1 MCSTEEHK
9 WEIGLIRPAI
19 NLMLKRVAWLVLLA
33 VPFCCQNVRSAP
45 CTAGNSRFV
54 LTSVSGGQHCPS
66 TELAV
71 AWPSINIKQQ
81 ADCNYT
87 FSGLKHRFEYHVTF
101 AQVDYPTRGG
111 TRQPYVA
118 LKDTKMDASSDASGS
133 NSYRTYDLVDRYR
146 NDTLSGFLASWVYV
160 GLPWL
165 ATGPFGPT
173 TSTPGNYTA
182 SPAGPSS
189 FNLLSKD
196 TGCTFTYR
204 IVSGSFAELK
214 PTPCKPGS
222 SSDCPAS
229 GSCGPGK
236 YQQQDA
242 VSTNVCVLCPAG
254 TYSSSNSSKECAPCK
269 AGAVAAAVGSTS
281 CQACAAPLVASYYS
295 PTACVPVCDKQ
306 DDYNLPTFGQ
316 NVIYNNGQACDMA
329 VCPNGTVSSPNNECL
344 AAQNGNLCVAVSAAG
359 STTCKA
365 KAESSMSK
373 DTQTG
378 GWGGAVLQLD
388 SADTSAAVCSTG
400 VKQLAAWLGG
410 RQTWLGFNFTQWG
423 ANFAPGGYYAPIYG
437 LQWQALGSL
446 NGSNLMSYPICGNAH
461 GGPGPQKMLTQGRGT
476 VLDSTAYLFQ
486 SLLSAPPPGTSPDAY
501 IDRIAFRVI
510 LEKGSRPDQI
520 STTWFRDGSIG
531 NCPYVTS
538 LSARRTAGGD
548 LATGTCRLTFK
559 VMSGSI
565 LGAAAASG
573 STQCTAGTY
582 TVNHAAGARSCIAC
596 PPGNVV
602 ASDGKSCSPCT
613 GNSYTNTWGAAKC
626 LPCQNPSYSNDYC
639 FSG

>member
-1 MCSTEEHK
+1 M
-9 WEIGLIRPAI
+9 
-19 NLMLKRVAWLVLLA
+19 
-33 VPFCCQNVRSAP
+33 
-45 CTAGNSRFV
+45 
-54 LTSVSGGQHCPS
+54 
-66 TELAV
+66 
-71 AWPSINIKQQ
+71 
-81 ADCNYT
+81 
-87 FSGLKHRFEYHVTF
+87 
-101 AQVDYPTRGG
+101 
-111 TRQPYVA
+111 
-118 LKDTKMDASSDASGS
+118 
-133 NSYRTYDLVDRYR
+133 VDRYR

-165 ATGPFGPT
+165 ATGPFGPS
-173 TSTPGNYTA
+173 TSTPGNYNA

-204 IVSGSFAELK
+204 IVSGSFAGLK
-214 PTPCKPGS
+214 PPPCKPGS

-242 VSTNVCVLCPAG
+242 VSSNVCVLCPAG

-281 CQACAAPLVASYYS
+281 CQACASPLVASYYS

-306 DDYNLPTFGQ
+306 EDYNMPTFGQ

-501 IDRIAFRVI
+501 IDRIAFHVI

-520 STTWFRDGSIG
+520 STTWFRDGSMG

-559 VMSGSI
+559 VVSGSI
-565 LGAAAASG
+565 LGAAAASS
-573 STQCTAGTY
+573 STQCPAGTY

-602 ASDGKSCSPCT
+602 AKDGKSCSQCT
-613 GNSYTNTWGAAKC
+613 GNSYTNTWAAAKC
-626 LPCQNPSYSNDYC
+626 LPCQNPSYGNDYC
-639 FSG
+639 FSAK